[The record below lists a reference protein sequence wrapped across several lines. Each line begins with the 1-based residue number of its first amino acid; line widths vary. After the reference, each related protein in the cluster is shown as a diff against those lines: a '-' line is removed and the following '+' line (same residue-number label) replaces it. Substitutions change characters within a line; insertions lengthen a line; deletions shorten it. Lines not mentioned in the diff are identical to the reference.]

1 MIQFGYICCEV
12 TRSEQARRGRL
23 GGLCGGRGGG
33 GHGEAEERRRREG
46 ELGSSEGIN
55 QSSLLLV
62 YIDFAVPLGFHG
74 QCAFMHFAWV
84 DEGACLA

>member
-1 MIQFGYICCEV
+1 MCK
-12 TRSEQARRGRL
+12 AA
-23 GGLCGGRGGG
+23 GRGVVVGWG
-33 GHGEAEERRRREG
+33 VMEEGTERRRRRGKEWAEE

-74 QCAFMHFAWV
+74 QCAFMHFVWV
-84 DEGACLA
+84 DGGACLA